1 MPRVK
6 RILTRRWFLI
16 AVSTYLALWL
26 ATYFIG
32 APQVRA
38 ITLKA
43 EGVAPSWVEVP
54 RPAEGFQPSYKEG
67 SITHFCEV
75 VSYAPLVLTVRY
87 GVTLSDEGGIGA
99 TVVHFLARTS
109 EPPNFLVFMGRV
121 SDTEV

>member
-16 AVSTYLALWL
+16 AASTYLALWL

-43 EGVAPSWVEVP
+43 EGVAPSWIEVP
-54 RPAEGFQPSYKEG
+54 RPARGFQPPYKEG

-87 GVTLSDEGGIGA
+87 GCTLSDEGGIGA
-99 TVVHFLARTS
+99 TVIHLWFGKPSRPIFLFSWA
-109 EPPNFLVFMGRV
+109 V
-121 SDTEV
+121 